1 MVFVP
6 HARKW
11 LFFIGL
17 SAILLSILLDST
29 FATDPP
35 VPVPEPN
42 VLALMG
48 VGGAAVVLLSLF
60 RRPRK

>member
-1 MVFVP
+1 MVSVL
-6 HARKW
+6 HARRW

-17 SAILLSILLDST
+17 SAILLSVVLDST
-29 FATDPP
+29 FATDV

-48 VGGAAVVLLSLF
+48 VGGAAAVLISLF
-60 RRPRK
+60 KRPRK